1 MYNFR
6 NELTNKLPY
15 PPTARIADENG
26 EEDDVELNDI
36 ISQGLAYQNKWFLV
50 MFSPI
55 LNGAKTH

>member
-36 ISQGLAYQNKWFLV
+36 ISQGLAYQNK
-50 MFSPI
+50 
-55 LNGAKTH
+55 